1 MKINFFNN
9 LLQKRPAKNTSTSVC
24 MWLTVLFGK
33 NIVKLLVLVRI
44 LLNANVSA
52 IIKNVL

>member
-1 MKINFFNN
+1 MPVYSAF
-9 LLQKRPAKNTSTSVC
+9 QKN
-24 MWLTVLFGK
+24 

-44 LLNANVSA
+44 LLNANGSA